1 MRMLLRDTCCA
12 IPCCGQ
18 CWCEDVAARY
28 RAADGA
34 DGAGVR
40 MLLRDTV
47 LRTVR
52 TVRTERG
59 CCCAIPCCGRCCAI
73 PCCGWCGRCWCED
86 GAARYRAADSVSVGV
101 RMLLRD
107 TVLL

>member
-1 MRMLLRDTCCA
+1 MRMVLRDTVLRTVRTVLVCRWCCA
-12 IPCCGQ
+12 IPCCGR
-18 CWCEDVAARY
+18 CGRARYRAADDGVGVRMCEDVAARY

-52 TVRTERG
+52 TVL
-59 CCCAIPCCGRCCAI
+59 
-73 PCCGWCGRCWCED
+73 
-86 GAARYRAADSVSVGV
+86 V
-101 RMLLRD
+101 
-107 TVLL
+107 